1 MKYSIVFSSRTG
13 NTRQLAEQIR
23 SALGLEHLVYYGTAD
38 DKALEADRI
47 YVGFW
52 TDKGCCDEDTA
63 RFLAKLED
71 KEVFLFGTA
80 GFGGMAS
87 YFEKI
92 LDRTQEKMN
101 KSCRLM
107 GSYMCQGKMPMSV
120 RERYMKMKEADKPIP
135 NLDMLIANFDAA
147 LSHPDEADLE
157 GAKKAVLTK

>member
-1 MKYSIVFSSRTG
+1 MKYSIVYSSRTG
-13 NTRQLAEQIR
+13 NTRQLAESIR
-23 SALGLEHLVYYGTAD
+23 SALGLEHLAYYGTASE
-38 DKALEADRI
+38 KALEADRI

-52 TDKGCCDEDTA
+52 TDKGCCDEETA
-63 RFLAKLED
+63 AFLAKLED

-92 LDRTQEKMN
+92 LECTKAKMHQ
-101 KSCRLM
+101 SCRLV

-120 RERYMKMKEADKPIP
+120 RERYVKMKESEKAIP

-157 GAKKAVLTK
+157 GVKKAVLIK